1 MTVSTSIRCLD
12 DAMLAKLARGDCSP
26 NELLACEDHLSSC
39 DHCRQLVDSRALDA
53 VWTEELLPAF
63 QVTRNDDDRTV
74 RAEAFH
80 QAVIRILG
88 PTDDP
93 HMLGRI
99 GSYEVVALVGI
110 GGMGAVFKAF
120 DAALNRFVAIKIM
133 LPHLA
138 ASGAAR
144 QRFEREGRAAAA
156 VVSDFVLP
164 IYAVAEWQ
172 GVPYLVMQ
180 YSAGINL
187 QKRLEN
193 SGPLMLDQALRIAMQ
208 TARGLAAAHAQG
220 LVHRDVKPSNILL
233 DGSVERATLTDFGL
247 ARAVDDASVTRTGLI
262 AGTPQYMSPEQ
273 VRGEAVDERSDLFS
287 LGSTMYSMCTGHPPF
302 RSDSSYAVLHRIVSD
317 HPRSIREVNREI
329 PEWFEHIVM
338 KLLSKSASDRF
349 DSAERV
355 ADLLEACLAHVQQPS
370 SVSLPKSLLQTD
382 SKSER
387 FSRLF
392 KFVASAAFFLLTLA
406 GVVIVLELDK
416 GTLTIEC
423 EADDVPIRIMQGD
436 TVVKKLMVS
445 REGKST
451 KIAAGNYT
459 IEIEKPFDKA
469 LVADGTVT
477 IKLAG
482 KQVVKVK
489 SSVDEEPE
497 IQRQGIRTITH
508 NLENL
513 LRDKSRLRAE
523 QKMAE
528 LVKLIC
534 STVDPESWSNAQ
546 INIIPYLDNRCFVV
560 SQTQKNHDAI
570 AKLLNELEALELRA
584 NNPQSTKESKNAV
597 EVTSDAETGVTQI
610 RGQSKELVERAA
622 IIIQEMNE
630 RITQESIKSSE
641 ATNFLKFFEAIHASQ
656 NQEGTQQIPVKLLQD
671 CVPSS
676 IRSNPSKSTFQFTA
690 VANIKK
696 SESPDGMPDGMTVY
710 EFQADILKL
719 MQEFLFVTLGD
730 DDLSDQI
737 VDGMLNDPKGPKVDI
752 KRILREQLSN
762 HVKLTVGTLPNGQLN
777 FLVEIKV
784 NDMDAFLPNFIRFF
798 QSEDG
803 YLSNEAKNFF
813 YFGSQSS
820 PAAIGQRRT
829 QAAVAGVGMSTAR
842 RVAATVHQGRF
853 YCGSLDMVEAVRR
866 EQ

>member
-1 MTVSTSIRCLD
+1 MSVSTSLQCLD
-12 DAMLAKLARGDCSP
+12 EAMLAKLAAGDCSP
-26 NELLACEDHLSSC
+26 KELSACEEHLSSC
-39 DHCRQLVDSRALDA
+39 DHCRQLVDSRAMDA

-63 QVTRNDDDRTV
+63 QRTLNDEDRTV
-74 RAEAFH
+74 RAEASH
-80 QAVIRILG
+80 QAVLRILG

-164 IYAVAEWQ
+164 IHAVAEWQ

-193 SGPLMLDQALRIAMQ
+193 IGPLKLEEVLRIAMQ

-233 DGSVERATLTDFGL
+233 DGSVERAMLTDFGL

-262 AGTPQYMSPEQ
+262 AGTPQYMSPQQ
-273 VRGEAVDERSDLFS
+273 VRGEAVDARSDLFS
-287 LGSTMYSMCTGHPPF
+287 LGSTMYAMCTGHPPF
-302 RSDSSYAVLHRIVSD
+302 RADSSYAVLHRIVSD
-317 HPRSIREVNREI
+317 SPRSIREVNRDI
-329 PEWFEHIVM
+329 PEWFERVVM
-338 KLLSKSASDRF
+338 RLLSKSPSDRF
-349 DSAERV
+349 ESAEQL
-355 ADLLEACLAHVQQPS
+355 ADLMEACLAHVHQPT
-370 SVSLPKSLLQTD
+370 SVSLPKSL
-382 SKSER
+382 SKIDCNSGR
-387 FSRLF
+387 YSRLV
-392 KFVASAAFFLLTLA
+392 KIVASAAFFLLMLA

-436 TVVKKLMVS
+436 TVVKKLVVS
-445 REGKST
+445 RDGKST
-451 KIAAGNYT
+451 KIAAGKYT
-459 IEIEKPFDKA
+459 IEIEKPYDKA

-477 IKLAG
+477 ITLAG
-482 KQVVKVK
+482 NQVVKVK
-489 SSVDEEPE
+489 SSVDDEQEV
-497 IQRQGIRTITH
+497 QRQDILTITH
-508 NLENL
+508 SLEKL

-584 NNPQSTKESKNAV
+584 NNPQSTKGSNNAV
-597 EVTSDAETGVTQI
+597 EVTRDAETGVTQI

-622 IIIQEMNE
+622 RIVQEMNE
-630 RITQESIKSSE
+630 RITQESTKSSE
-641 ATNFLKFFEAIHASQ
+641 ATKFLKLFEAIYASH
-656 NQEGTQQIPVKLLQD
+656 NQEGNQQIPVQLLHD
-671 CVPSS
+671 CVSS
-676 IRSNPSKSTFQFTA
+676 STRSNPNKSTFQFA
-690 VANIKK
+690 SLANIKK
-696 SESPDGMPDGMTVY
+696 SESRDGMTVY

-719 MQEFLFVTLGD
+719 MHEFLFVTLGD

-737 VDGMLNDPKGPKVDI
+737 IDGMLEDPKGPRIDV
-752 KRILREQLSN
+752 RSILREQLSN
-762 HVKLTVGTLPNGQLN
+762 QLKLTVGTLPNGQLN

-784 NDMDAFLPNFIRFF
+784 IDMDAFMPNFKRFF
-798 QSEDG
+798 QSEHG
-803 YLSNEAKNFF
+803 YLSNKTMDFF
-813 YFGSQSS
+813 YFGTQPSS
-820 PAAIGQRRT
+820 VEIGQRRAR
-829 QAAVAGVGMSTAR
+829 AAAAGAGLSIAR
-842 RVAATVHQGRF
+842 RVAATVHQDRF
-853 YCGSLDMVEAVRR
+853 YWGSLDMVEAVRGLLP
-866 EQ
+866 